1 MVSICLF
8 VLLLAILYYHMIMY
22 VCLFGHSAVV
32 FHVFMFFVFFCVL
45 LTVCV
50 VCFISDILL
59 IYSAVQLPVCL
70 INLLTYL
77 LTYWKRTTRKG
88 RTTKSLKIPGT
99 GIWRTKS
106 LQNFAA
112 WKMAVPRFSL
122 STSCIFSAARL
133 SNLCVCTPFIVIIL
147 RYCIAQLFRLCDWL
161 KGKATSQTTKES
173 ITSVLSYNDTI
184 VL

>member
-1 MVSICLF
+1 
-8 VLLLAILYYHMIMY
+8 
-22 VCLFGHSAVV
+22 
-32 FHVFMFFVFFCVL
+32 MFLCFSCFFCVL

-77 LTYWKRTTRKG
+77 LTYWKSTTWKG

-106 LQNFAA
+106 LQNFAV

-122 STSCIFSAARL
+122 SRSCIFSAARL
-133 SNLCVCTPFIVIIL
+133 SNLCVYSLYRYNSTTLHCSAVQTVWLTERQSNFADDERKHYICFELQWYHRFIVK
-147 RYCIAQLFRLCDWL
+147 R
-161 KGKATSQTTKES
+161 
-173 ITSVLSYNDTI
+173 
-184 VL
+184 